1 MLGSVKSTIAI
12 GVLVLSTTTA
22 AFAQRPTDPALIV
35 PQAAPAL
42 GYTLAPRAVTLPEG
56 IEMGAPATV
65 AFDKNGHLI
74 VLTRGERTFFEFD
87 ETGTFVRSF
96 GDKLFTR
103 SHGLAID
110 ADGNFW
116 ATDVGGHVVVKLSP
130 QGNTLLTLGTK
141 GEAGAWEEAAGSR
154 KLNQPNDVEIA
165 ANGDVFVA
173 QGHTPGPNGDA
184 RVLKF
189 DRNGRYLAQ
198 WGGKGNAPG
207 QFQVAH
213 GIDIDADGLL
223 WVADRENQR
232 VQVFTQ
238 DGAFVK
244 ELRYAGL
251 PCDVDIGGESIFMV
265 NGFAGQLVELALDGG
280 VRAALGKPGT
290 GPGEFGEAHMLAV
303 SPSGEIFVADSVN
316 AALFKFVRER

>member
-1 MLGSVKSTIAI
+1 MLARMKTTIAI
-12 GVLVLSTTTA
+12 AALALLTTTA
-22 AFAQRPTDPALIV
+22 LAQRPTDPSLIV
-35 PQAAPAL
+35 PQSAPAL
-42 GYTLAPRAVTLPEG
+42 RYTFEPRAVTLPDG
-56 IEMGAPATV
+56 VEMGAPATV

-87 ETGTFVRSF
+87 ENGAFVRSF

-110 ADGNFW
+110 ADGNYW

-130 QGNTLLTLGTK
+130 QGETLLTLGAK
-141 GEAGAWEEAAGSR
+141 GEAGAWDEALGLR
-154 KLNQPNDVEIA
+154 KLNQPNDVAIA
-165 ANGDVFVA
+165 ANGDLFVV

-189 DRNGRYLAQ
+189 DRSGRFVKQ

-238 DGAFVK
+238 DGTFVK
-244 ELRYAGL
+244 ELKYAGL
-251 PCDVDIGGESIFMV
+251 PCDVDIGRDSIFMV
-265 NGFAGQLVELALDGG
+265 NGFAGQLVELGLDGG

-290 GPGEFGEAHMLAV
+290 APGEFGEAHMVAV
-303 SPSGEIFVADSVN
+303 SPRAEIFVADSVN
-316 AALFKFVRER
+316 AALFKFVRAR

>member
-1 MLGSVKSTIAI
+1 
-12 GVLVLSTTTA
+12 
-22 AFAQRPTDPALIV
+22 
-35 PQAAPAL
+35 
-42 GYTLAPRAVTLPEG
+42 
-56 IEMGAPATV
+56 MGAPATV
-65 AFDKNGHLI
+65 AFDANGHLI

-87 ETGTFVRSF
+87 ENGAFVRSF

-110 ADGNFW
+110 ADGNYW
-116 ATDVGGHVVVKLSP
+116 ATDVGGHIVVKLSP
-130 QGNTLLTLGTK
+130 QSEALLTLGTK
-141 GEAGAWEEAAGSR
+141 GEAGAWDEASGSH
-154 KLNQPNDVEIA
+154 KLNQPNDVAIA
-165 ANGDVFVA
+165 ANGDVFVV

-189 DRNGRYLAQ
+189 DRNGRFLKQ
-198 WGGKGNAPG
+198 WGGKGDGPG

-213 GIDIDADGLL
+213 GIDIDAAGQL

-244 ELRYAGL
+244 ELEYAGL
-251 PCDVDIGGESIFMV
+251 PCDVDIGRDSIFMV
-265 NGFAGQLVELALDGG
+265 NGFAGQLVELGLDGG

-290 GPGEFGEAHMLAV
+290 GPGEFGEAHMVAV
-303 SPSGEIFVADSVN
+303 SPRGEIFVADSVN
-316 AALFKFVRER
+316 AALFKFVRAR

>member
-1 MLGSVKSTIAI
+1 MTLA
-12 GVLVLSTTTA
+12 LLLFTTM
-22 AFAQRPTDPALIV
+22 AFAQRPTDPKLIV
-35 PQAAPAL
+35 PQPAPAL
-42 GYTLAPRAVTLPEG
+42 RYTLAPQAVALPAG
-56 IEMGAPATV
+56 TEMGAPATV

-87 ETGTFVRSF
+87 ADGAFVRSF
-96 GDKLFTR
+96 GERLFTR

-130 QGNTLLTLGTK
+130 QGETLLTLGVK
-141 GEAGAWEEAAGSR
+141 GEAGAWDEAAGSR
-154 KLNQPNDVEIA
+154 KLNQPNDLAIA
-165 ANGDVFVA
+165 PNGDVFVV

-189 DRNGRYLAQ
+189 DRNGRYLTQ

-232 VQVFTQ
+232 VQVFRQ
-238 DGAFVK
+238 DGTFVK
-244 ELRYAGL
+244 ELKFAGL
-251 PCDVDIGGESIFMV
+251 PCDVDIGREAIFMV
-265 NGFAGQLVELALDGG
+265 NGFAGQLVELGLDGA

-303 SPSGEIFVADSVN
+303 SPRGEIFVADSVN
-316 AALFKFVRER
+316 ATLFKFVREP

>member
-1 MLGSVKSTIAI
+1 MATCSW
-12 GVLVLSTTTA
+12 
-22 AFAQRPTDPALIV
+22 
-35 PQAAPAL
+35 
-42 GYTLAPRAVTLPEG
+42 PRA
-56 IEMGAPATV
+56 
-65 AFDKNGHLI
+65 
-74 VLTRGERTFFEFD
+74 TRRD
-87 ETGTFVRSF
+87 
-96 GDKLFTR
+96 
-103 SHGLAID
+103 
-110 ADGNFW
+110 
-116 ATDVGGHVVVKLSP
+116 
-130 QGNTLLTLGTK
+130 
-141 GEAGAWEEAAGSR
+141 
-154 KLNQPNDVEIA
+154 
-165 ANGDVFVA
+165 
-173 QGHTPGPNGDA
+173 PNGDA

-232 VQVFTQ
+232 VQLFTQ

-244 ELRYAGL
+244 ELQYAGL
-251 PCDVDIGGESIFMV
+251 PCDVDIGAESIFMV